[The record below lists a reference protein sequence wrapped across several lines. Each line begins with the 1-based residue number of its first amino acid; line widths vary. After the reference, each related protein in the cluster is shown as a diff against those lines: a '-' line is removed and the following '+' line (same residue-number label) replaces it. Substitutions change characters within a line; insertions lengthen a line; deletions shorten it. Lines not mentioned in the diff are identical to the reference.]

1 MKTFKDLK
9 FERNPMMGWG
19 AKEKFDNGL
28 IISVQASEGHYC
40 TPRENCKS
48 VDDYEGFEI
57 AIWDDND
64 PRGEWKTREFIPDL
78 NDDVAAC
85 MDREEISAVMLAIQ
99 SKK

>member
-19 AKEKFDNGL
+19 ATEKFDNGL
-28 IISVQASEGHYC
+28 IISVQASKGHYFP
-40 TPRENCKS
+40 PRENCKS
-48 VDDYEGFEI
+48 GDDYEGFEV

-64 PRGEWKTREFIPDL
+64 PRGEWKTRKFIPDL
-78 NDDVAAC
+78 NGDVAAC
-85 MDREEISAVMLAIQ
+85 MDREEISAIMLTIQ

>member
-19 AKEKFDNGL
+19 ATEKFDNGL

-48 VDDYEGFEI
+48 VDDYVSFEI

-64 PRGEWKTREFIPDL
+64 PSKGWKTREFIPDL
-78 NDDVAAC
+78 NDDVATC
-85 MDREEISAVMLAIQ
+85 IDREEISAIMLAIQ
-99 SKK
+99 NKK